1 MSADGLAE
9 LYRRVEARYR
19 GRSRFT
25 RGFVHWKLRLDP
37 VLRAVLDLA
46 RDEPLGSVVDVGCGR
61 GQLGIA
67 LLEAGAADSLTGLD
81 WDEELLA
88 DAEAAVGGLGTFVHA
103 DMRVA
108 AVPMGDTVLLIDLL
122 YLLPADAQLAL
133 LKRAA
138 AAARR
143 RLVLRVF
150 DPERG
155 WRSAVGWLSEA
166 GIRLARLYR
175 RTETRPLPLDTIR
188 AGLAEAGFACTT
200 EPCWGVM
207 PLPNVL
213 VVAERPA

>member
-1 MSADGLAE
+1 MSGDGLAA

-19 GRSRFT
+19 DRSRFT

-37 VLRAVLDLA
+37 VLRAVLELA
-46 RDEPLGSVVDVGCGR
+46 RDRPLGSIVDVGCGR

-67 LLEAGAADSLTGLD
+67 LIEAGAADRLTGLD
-81 WDEELLA
+81 WDEALLA
-88 DAEAAVGGLGTFVHA
+88 DAEAAAGGRGSFLRA
-103 DMRVA
+103 DMRTA
-108 AVPMGDTVLLIDLL
+108 EVPPGDTVLLIDLL
-122 YLLPADAQLAL
+122 YLMPAEAQLAL

-138 AAARR
+138 AAARG

-175 RTETRPLPLDTIR
+175 RTETRPLPLDAIR
-188 AGLAEAGFACTT
+188 AGLAEAGFACTV
-200 EPCWGVM
+200 EPCWGAM

-213 VVAERPA
+213 VVARRQA

>member
-1 MSADGLAE
+1 MSGDGLAQ
-9 LYRRVEARYR
+9 LHRRVEARYR

-25 RGFVHWKLRLDP
+25 QGFVHWKLRLDP

-46 RDEPLGSVVDVGCGR
+46 RDQPLGSVVDVGCGR

-67 LLEAGAADSLTGLD
+67 LVEAGAAAGLVGLD
-81 WDEELLA
+81 WDERLLA
-88 DAEAAVGGLGTFVHA
+88 DAEAAGDGGCRFVRA

-108 AVPMGDTVLLIDLL
+108 DVPAADTVLLIDLL
-122 YLLPADAQLAL
+122 YLMPAEAQLAL
-133 LKRAA
+133 LRRAA
-138 AAARR
+138 AAARG

-175 RTETRPLPLDTIR
+175 RTETRPLPLDAIR

-200 EPCWGVM
+200 APCWGVM
-207 PLPNVL
+207 PLPNVI
-213 VVAERPA
+213 VVARRLA

>member
-1 MSADGLAE
+1 MSGEGLAE
-9 LYRRVEARYR
+9 LYRRVEARYQ
-19 GRSRFT
+19 GCSRFT

-37 VLRAVLDLA
+37 VLDAVLGLA
-46 RDEPLGSVVDVGCGR
+46 RNDPLGSVVDLGCGR

-67 LLEAGAADSLTGLD
+67 LLEAGAAERLTGLD
-81 WDEELLA
+81 WDERLLA
-88 DAEAAVGGLGTFVHA
+88 DADAAGNGSCTFVRA

-108 AVPMGDTVLLIDLL
+108 DVPAGDTVLLIDLL
-122 YLLPADAQLAL
+122 YLMPAEAQLAL
-133 LKRAA
+133 LRRAA
-138 AAARR
+138 AAARC

-175 RTETRPLPLDTIR
+175 RTETRPLPLDAIR
-188 AGLAEAGFACTT
+188 VGLAEAGFACTT

-213 VVAERPA
+213 VVARRPA